1 MAQARRPSQST
12 GLAPFFSKAQRP
24 TGLLCGTR
32 GPRAG
37 LRLARVCEIRPPT
50 GTRWSVAGWHKR
62 GDPVSQRA
70 FCQFFHRHSGRQGY
84 WVGLEGHALASISPR
99 FAKSDPRQAGSGA
112 ALSARTQRG
121 AQERKPSPNPPE
133 NCTRAPDLIDATRRA
148 RSRRAS
154 SHWASARRA
163 DRRRETVHC
172 GASHQTVY
180 YRSCKCKTSKK
191 RLHLPSPLSRVKSIS
206 SN

>member
-1 MAQARRPSQST
+1 MRFPPAKH
-12 GLAPFFSKAQRP
+12 LFSSHHP
-24 TGLLCGTR
+24 C
-32 GPRAG
+32 
-37 LRLARVCEIRPPT
+37 V
-50 GTRWSVAGWHKR
+50 SVRHRR

-70 FCQFFHRHSGRQGY
+70 FCQFFHGHSGRQGC
-84 WVGLEGHALASISPR
+84 WSVLEGHAPTSDAPR
-99 FAKSDPRQAGSGA
+99 FARSDPRQAGRGA

-148 RSRRAS
+148 RSCRAS
-154 SHWASARRA
+154 SHWVDARRA

-180 YRSCKCKTSKK
+180 YRSSIWKTSKNA
-191 RLHLPSPLSRVKSIS
+191 RQLPSPLILGYSFCL
-206 SN
+206 